1 MPLESIIQEIYQKGE
16 EQVKKLMEEAEK
28 EAKQITADAKAEAE
42 EILKKAREEAEKE
55 AERLRRQEVSSVNL
69 EMKRLLLNKQKEL
82 LEMTFDLTRQKIKE
96 MSAEE
101 KKKLLE
107 SLLKKNAESGMVVYS
122 NKGDEEVVKEVLKNL
137 GKDLKYGGNVNC
149 LGGVIL
155 ESPDGEVRLN
165 LTFDEL
171 LTQLYE
177 QKISEV
183 SKILF
188 G

>member
-16 EQVKKLMEEAEK
+16 EQVKKLMEEAGK
-28 EAKQITADAKAEAE
+28 ESEQIIAEAKAEAE

-55 AERLRRQEVSSVNL
+55 ADRLRRQEVSSVNL

-82 LEMTFDLTRQKIKE
+82 LETVFELTRQKIKE
-96 MSAEE
+96 MDAGE

-107 SLLKKNAESGMVVYS
+107 ILLKKNAESGMVVYS
-122 NKGDEEVVKEVLKNL
+122 NKDDEEVVKEVIS
-137 GKDLKYGGNVNC
+137 GIDKDLKYGGNVNC

-155 ESPDGEVRLN
+155 ESPDREVRLN

-171 LTQLYE
+171 LTQVYE
-177 QKISEV
+177 QKMSDV

>member
-28 EAKQITADAKAEAE
+28 ESEQIIAEAKAEAE
-42 EILKKAREEAEKE
+42 EILRKAREEAEKE
-55 AERLRRQEVSSVNL
+55 SERLRKQEVSSVNL

-82 LEMTFDLTRQKIKE
+82 LETVFELTKQKIKE
-96 MSAEE
+96 MDSGE

-107 SLLKKNAESGMVVYS
+107 ALLKKNAESGMIVYS
-122 NKGDEEVVKEVLKNL
+122 NKDDEAVVKEVIKNL
-137 GKDLKYGGNVNC
+137 GKDLKYGGNINC
-149 LGGVIL
+149 LGGVVL

-171 LTQLYE
+171 LAQLYE
-177 QKISEV
+177 QKMSEV

>member
-1 MPLESIIQEIYQKGE
+1 MPLENIIQEIYQKGE
-16 EQVKKLMEEAEK
+16 EQVKKLIEEAEK
-28 EAKQITADAKAEAE
+28 ESEQIIAEAKTEAE

-55 AERLRRQEVSSVNL
+55 ADRLRRQEVSSVNL

-82 LEMTFDLTRQKIKE
+82 LETVFELTKQKIKE
-96 MSAEE
+96 TSAEE
-101 KKKLLE
+101 KKKLVE
-107 SLLKKNAESGMVVYS
+107 ALLKKNAESGMVVYS
-122 NKGDEEVVKEVLKNL
+122 NKDDEEVVKEVMNSL
-137 GKDLKYGGNVNC
+137 GKDLKYGGNINC
-149 LGGVIL
+149 LGGIIL

-177 QKISEV
+177 QKMSEV